1 MIFAVLL
8 AFLLPSP
15 SLAARECRPT
25 WSSDGSF
32 FGGTCDSMGIRNSA
46 GRTVAAL
53 GEIMR
58 VNPAV
63 LPTLPTPLGAEFNVH
78 NRGYGPQESNTEV
91 HVIKGLPW
99 VGLGAS
105 SWNTGSMVGSDL
117 PALFEGS
124 PTEASFQLYER
135 TLPSKNGYRLGASV
149 RLPLLP
155 RSTRFRLRVGLTLGS
170 GKVPGETG
178 SGYGGVMDAGPF
190 YFSYSSMVERF
201 GTYFTST
208 SVETSTYAL
217 GVDAGTFHAGYAYSV
232 VTAAR
237 RMPGSSMLT
246 VRFSGDLWTF
256 FASLKLYQN
265 FRGQSL
271 SWPSLTIHRNFGDHF
286 TAGYLYGLYRD
297 SHSLSLQVFL

>member
-1 MIFAVLL
+1 MFFALL
-8 AFLLPSP
+8 VAFLLPAP

-63 LPTLPTPLGAEFNVH
+63 LPTLPTPLGAELNIH
-78 NRGYGPQESNTEV
+78 NRGFGPQESRSEV
-91 HVIKGLPW
+91 HLVKGFPW
-99 VGLGAS
+99 LGLGIG

-124 PTEASFQLYER
+124 PLETSFQLYDR
-135 TLPSKNGYRLGASV
+135 SLPSRSGYRFGTSV
-149 RLPLLP
+149 RLPILP
-155 RSTRFRLRVGLTLGS
+155 RSTRFRLRVGLTVGS
-170 GKVPGETG
+170 GKVAGESAAG
-178 SGYGGVMDAGPF
+178 LGGVMDAGPF
-190 YFSYSSMVERF
+190 YFSVSSMSEKF
-201 GTYFTST
+201 GTTVTT
-208 SVETSTYAL
+208 SVDTSTYAL
-217 GVDAGTFHAGYAYSV
+217 GVDAGTFHAGYTHSV
-232 VTAAR
+232 VRAAR
-237 RMPGSSMLT
+237 RMPGASTLT
-246 VRFSGDLWTF
+246 LRFSGDTWTVF
-256 FASLKLYQN
+256 GSLKVYEN
-265 FRGQSL
+265 YRGMKQ
-271 SWPSLTIHRNFGDHF
+271 SWPSATIHRNFGDHF